1 MFQGLNFEPFKL
13 PEKAESIREEVRA
26 FLDRELDTSQIL
38 RSDAAGGASAD
49 FSRKVAEQGWVG
61 MTWPK
66 AYGGAERSFLERYV
80 VSEEL
85 IASGAP
91 VSLHWAGDRQSGPLL
106 LKYGSEA
113 QKQYFLPK
121 IVKSECFF
129 SIGMSEPDSGSD
141 LASIRT
147 SATKTDGGW
156 ILNGSKIWTSSAHL
170 TDYMVTL
177 VRTEPV
183 GENRHAGMSQ
193 FLVNLADE
201 NVTIRGI
208 KDIAGKRDFNQ
219 IFFDDVFL
227 PDNRLVGEPGNGWE
241 QVMSELAYER
251 SGPERFLSA
260 FRLVVE
266 FAREIETNP
275 TDAQLTL
282 LGQIAAQMVTLRRMS
297 LSVAGMLGAGTVPL
311 TEAALIKDVGT
322 AHERMIPEL
331 IRLSGLDKPSR
342 RFVDTLDETLLNA
355 PSFTLRGGTREILR
369 GVIARGLGL
378 R

>member
-1 MFQGLNFEPFKL
+1 
-13 PEKAESIREEVRA
+13 
-26 FLDRELDTSQIL
+26 
-38 RSDAAGGASAD
+38 
-49 FSRKVAEQGWVG
+49 
-61 MTWPK
+61 
-66 AYGGAERSFLERYV
+66 
-80 VSEEL
+80 
-85 IASGAP
+85 
-91 VSLHWAGDRQSGPLL
+91 
-106 LKYGSEA
+106 
-113 QKQYFLPK
+113 
-121 IVKSECFF
+121 
-129 SIGMSEPDSGSD
+129 MSEPDSGSD

-282 LGQIAAQMVTLRRMS
+282 LGQIAAANGDPAAHVAFRRWH
-297 LSVAGMLGAGTVPL
+297 AGGRNGATYRSCP
-311 TEAALIKDVGT
+311 D
-322 AHERMIPEL
+322 
-331 IRLSGLDKPSR
+331 
-342 RFVDTLDETLLNA
+342 
-355 PSFTLRGGTREILR
+355 
-369 GVIARGLGL
+369 
-378 R
+378 